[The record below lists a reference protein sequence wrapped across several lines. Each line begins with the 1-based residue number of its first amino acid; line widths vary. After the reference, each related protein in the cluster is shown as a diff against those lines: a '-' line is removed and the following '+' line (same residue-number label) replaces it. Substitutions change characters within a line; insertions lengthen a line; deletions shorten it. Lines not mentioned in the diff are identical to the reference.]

1 MDKLHISLWVVI
13 FITIMVLFNISF
25 RMVYT
30 PVGLIGTISTANLIA
45 SSVYLIAWIF
55 LSVISGIKRRK
66 EILVATLIYCIMPII
81 GFLGALLIGT
91 PFALL
96 IMVFFY
102 WTVPIQG
109 IFIGN
114 ELSIGIGSI
123 IIQPVIFVIGYSIAL
138 SVKQNMG
145 QNNIF

>member
-1 MDKLHISLWVVI
+1 
-13 FITIMVLFNISF
+13 
-25 RMVYT
+25 
-30 PVGLIGTISTANLIA
+30 
-45 SSVYLIAWIF
+45 
-55 LSVISGIKRRK
+55 
-66 EILVATLIYCIMPII
+66 MPII

-145 QNNIF
+145 TKEL